1 MAGPQLELV
10 PEGTGDTRVPPN
22 DQAAEMST
30 LGGMLLSPDA
40 IVEVLELVRGED
52 FYFPK
57 HEIIFNAINTVFSRS
72 EPTDVIMIT
81 EQLTRDGNLTKIG
94 GASYL
99 HTLESSV
106 PTAAN
111 ASYYASI
118 VADKAIL
125 RKLVQSGTRITQLGY
140 AAEGDPSEL
149 VNDAQVE
156 IFTIGRAAGA
166 QDAIVLRDA
175 VNIAVNEMEE
185 QAKSAKEGLDIPTGF
200 RELDDVTNGLHPGQL
215 VLIAARPGLGKS
227 TLALDFARSAALR
240 SNVPTVF
247 FSLEM
252 SASEISQR
260 LLSAESSVPLS
271 AIRKSK
277 DLKSEGWKRINTIQ
291 SRLDDTPL
299 YIDDSP
305 NLTLSEIRAKC
316 RRLKA
321 QHGIKLVI
329 IDYLQLMTSGK
340 KVENRQQEVS
350 EFSRSMKLLAKEL
363 EVPVIA
369 ISQLNRSSEA
379 RADKRPMLSDLRESG
394 SIEQDADCVMF
405 VYREEYYLANREPKP
420 GTEEHAKWMSDMHNA
435 HGKAEVIIAKQ
446 RHGPTGTVT
455 LAFEAE
461 MTRFSNYISDEA
473 LPERM

>member
-30 LGGMLLSPDA
+30 LGGMLLSSDA
-40 IVEVLELVRGED
+40 IAEVLELVKGED
-52 FYFPK
+52 FYYPK
-57 HEIIFNAINTVFSRS
+57 HEIIFNAINAVFSRS

-81 EQLTRDGNLTKIG
+81 DQLTRDGNLNKIG

-156 IFTIGRAAGA
+156 IFTIGRSAGA

-175 VNIAVNEMEE
+175 VKIAVNEMEE

-215 VLIAARPGLGKS
+215 ILIAARPGLGKS

-240 SNVPTVF
+240 SHVPTVF

-252 SASEISQR
+252 SATEISQR
-260 LLSAESSVPLS
+260 LLSAETSVPLS

-277 DLKSEGWKRINTIQ
+277 DLQSEGWKRINTLQ
-291 SRLDDTPL
+291 PKLDDSPL

-321 QHGIKLVI
+321 QYGIKLVI

-350 EFSRSMKLLAKEL
+350 EFSRSLKLLAKEL
-363 EVPVIA
+363 DVPIVA
-369 ISQLNRSSEA
+369 LSQLNRGPENSP
-379 RADKRPMLSDLRESG
+379 DKKPQLSHLRESG
-394 SIEQDADCVMF
+394 SLEQDADIVLLLH
-405 VYREEYYLANREPKP
+405 RERFAEQGENRN
-420 GTEEHAKWMSDMHNA
+420 D
-435 HGKAEVIIAKQ
+435 AEIHIAKHRNGEMRVLQ
-446 RHGPTGTVT
+446 V
-455 LAFEAE
+455 LFEGHYS
-461 MTRFSNYISDEA
+461 RFSDLA
-473 LPERM
+473 KM

>member
-10 PEGTGDTRVPPN
+10 PQGTGDTRVPPN

-30 LGGMLLSPDA
+30 LGGMLLSSDA
-40 IVEVLELVRGED
+40 IADVLELVKAED

-57 HEIIFNAINTVFSRS
+57 HEIIFNAINTVFSRQ

-81 EQLTRDGNLTKIG
+81 DQLTRDGNLNKIG

-111 ASYYASI
+111 ATYYASI

-156 IFTIGRAAGA
+156 IFAIGRSAGA

-175 VNIAVNEMEE
+175 VEIAVKEMDD

-215 VLIAARPGLGKS
+215 ILIAARPGLGKS

-240 SNVPTVF
+240 SHVPTVF

-252 SASEISQR
+252 SATEISQR
-260 LLSAESSVPLS
+260 LMSAETSVPLS

-277 DLKSEGWKRINTIQ
+277 DLQSEGWKRINTLQ
-291 SRLDDTPL
+291 PKLDDIPL

-316 RRLKA
+316 RRLKS
-321 QHGIKLVI
+321 QYGIKLVI

-350 EFSRSMKLLAKEL
+350 EFSRSLKLLAKEL
-363 EVPVIA
+363 EVPIVA
-369 ISQLNRSSEA
+369 LSQLNRGPESSP
-379 RADKRPMLSDLRESG
+379 DKKPQLSHLRESG
-394 SIEQDADCVMF
+394 SLEQDADIVLLLH
-405 VYREEYYLANREPKP
+405 RERFAEQGENRN
-420 GTEEHAKWMSDMHNA
+420 D
-435 HGKAEVIIAKQ
+435 AEIHIATHRNGEMRVLQ
-446 RHGPTGTVT
+446 V
-455 LAFEAE
+455 LFEGHYS
-461 MTRFSNYISDEA
+461 RFSDLA
-473 LPERM
+473 KM

>member
-30 LGGMLLSPDA
+30 LGGMLLSSDA
-40 IVEVLELVRGED
+40 IADVLELVKAED

-57 HEIIFNAINTVFSRS
+57 HEVIFNAINTVFARQ

-81 EQLTRDGNLTKIG
+81 EQLTRDGNLNKIG

-111 ASYYASI
+111 ATYYASI

-156 IFTIGRAAGA
+156 IFAIGRSAAA
-166 QDAIVLRDA
+166 QDAVVLRDA
-175 VNIAVNEMEE
+175 IKIAVNEMED

-200 RELDDVTNGLHPGQL
+200 RELDDVTNGLQPGQL
-215 VLIAARPGLGKS
+215 ILIAARPGLGKS

-240 SNVPTVF
+240 SHVPTVF

-252 SASEISQR
+252 SATEISQR
-260 LLSAESSVPLS
+260 LMSAETSVPLS

-277 DLKSEGWKRINTIQ
+277 DLQSEGWKRINTLQ
-291 SRLDDTPL
+291 PKLDDIPL

-316 RRLKA
+316 RRLKS
-321 QHGIKLVI
+321 QYGIKLVI

-350 EFSRSMKLLAKEL
+350 EFSRSLKLLAKEL
-363 EVPVIA
+363 GVPIVA
-369 ISQLNRSSEA
+369 LSQLNRGPESSP
-379 RADKRPMLSDLRESG
+379 DKKPQLSHLRESG
-394 SIEQDADCVMF
+394 SLEQDADIVLLLH
-405 VYREEYYLANREPKP
+405 RERFAEQGENRN
-420 GTEEHAKWMSDMHNA
+420 D
-435 HGKAEVIIAKQ
+435 AEIHIAKHRNGEMRVLQ
-446 RHGPTGTVT
+446 V
-455 LAFEAE
+455 LFEGHYS
-461 MTRFSNYISDEA
+461 RFSDLA
-473 LPERM
+473 KM

>member
-10 PEGTGDTRVPPN
+10 PQGTGDTRVPPN

-30 LGGMLLSPDA
+30 LGGMLLSSDA
-40 IVEVLELVRGED
+40 IADVLELVKAED

-57 HEIIFNAINTVFSRS
+57 HEIIFNAINTVFSRQ

-81 EQLTRDGNLTKIG
+81 DQLTRDGNLNKIG

-111 ASYYASI
+111 ATYYASI

-156 IFTIGRAAGA
+156 IFAIGRSAGA

-175 VNIAVNEMEE
+175 VEIAVKEMDD
-185 QAKSAKEGLDIPTGF
+185 QAKSAKEGLDVPTGF

-215 VLIAARPGLGKS
+215 ILIAARPGLGKS

-240 SNVPTVF
+240 SHVPTVF

-252 SASEISQR
+252 SATEISQR
-260 LLSAESSVPLS
+260 LMSAETSVPLS

-277 DLKSEGWKRINTIQ
+277 DLQSEGWKRINTLQ
-291 SRLDDTPL
+291 PKLDDIPL

-316 RRLKA
+316 RRLKS
-321 QHGIKLVI
+321 QYGIKLVI

-350 EFSRSMKLLAKEL
+350 EFSRSLKLLAKEL
-363 EVPVIA
+363 EVPIVA
-369 ISQLNRSSEA
+369 LSQLNRGPESSP
-379 RADKRPMLSDLRESG
+379 DKKPQLSHLRESG
-394 SIEQDADCVMF
+394 SLEQDADIVLLLH
-405 VYREEYYLANREPKP
+405 RERFAEQGENRN
-420 GTEEHAKWMSDMHNA
+420 D
-435 HGKAEVIIAKQ
+435 AEIHIAKHRNGEMRVLQ
-446 RHGPTGTVT
+446 V
-455 LAFEAE
+455 LFEGHYS
-461 MTRFSNYISDEA
+461 RFSDLA
-473 LPERM
+473 KM

>member
-30 LGGMLLSPDA
+30 LGGMLLSKDA
-40 IVEVLELVRGED
+40 IVEVLELVRAED
-52 FYFPK
+52 FYYPK
-57 HEIIFNAINTVFSRS
+57 HEIIFNAINAVFSRS

-81 EQLTRDGNLTKIG
+81 DQLTREGNLAKIG

-118 VADKAIL
+118 VADKAVL
-125 RKLVQSGTRITQLGY
+125 RKLVQSGTRISQMGF

-149 VNDAQVE
+149 LNDAQVE
-156 IFTIGRAAGA
+156 IFSIGRAAGA
-166 QDAIVLRDA
+166 QDAMMLRDA
-175 VNIAVNEMEE
+175 VEIAVKEMEN
-185 QAKSAKEGLDIPTGF
+185 QAKSAREGLDIPTGF

-227 TLALDFARSAALR
+227 TLALDFARSAALK

-252 SASEISQR
+252 SATEISQR
-260 LLSAESSVPLS
+260 LIAAETSVPLTV
-271 AIRKSK
+271 IRKSK
-277 DLKSEGWKRINTIQ
+277 EMNNEGWKRINSVQARIGQ
-291 SRLDDTPL
+291 TPL

-316 RRLKA
+316 RRMKA
-321 QHGIKLVI
+321 QLGIKLVI

-350 EFSRSMKLLAKEL
+350 EFSRSLKLLAKEL
-363 EVPVIA
+363 GVPVVA
-369 ISQLNRSSEA
+369 LSQLNRGSEQSP
-379 RADKRPMLSDLRESG
+379 DKKPQLSNLRESG
-394 SIEQDADCVMF
+394 SLEQDADIVLLLH
-405 VYREEYYLANREPKP
+405 RERFAEQGENRNDAEI
-420 GTEEHAKWMSDMHNA
+420 HIAKHRNGEMRVLRVQFEGIYSRFSDMAN
-435 HGKAEVIIAKQ
+435 V
-446 RHGPTGTVT
+446 
-455 LAFEAE
+455 
-461 MTRFSNYISDEA
+461 
-473 LPERM
+473 

>member
-1 MAGPQLELV
+1 MPGPQLELV

-30 LGGMLLSPDA
+30 LGGMLLSKDA
-40 IVEVLELVRGED
+40 IVEVLELVRAED
-52 FYFPK
+52 FYYPK
-57 HEIIFNAINTVFSRS
+57 HEIIFNAINAVFSRS

-81 EQLTRDGNLTKIG
+81 DQLTREGNLAKIG

-118 VADKAIL
+118 VADKAVL
-125 RKLVQSGTRITQLGY
+125 RKLVQSGTRISQMGF

-149 VNDAQVE
+149 LNDAQVE
-156 IFTIGRAAGA
+156 IFSIGRAAGA
-166 QDAIVLRDA
+166 QDAMMLRDA
-175 VNIAVNEMEE
+175 VEIAVKEMEH

-227 TLALDFARSAALR
+227 TLALDFARSAALK
-240 SNVPTVF
+240 SNIPTVF

-252 SASEISQR
+252 SATEISQR
-260 LLSAESSVPLS
+260 LIAAETSVPLTV
-271 AIRKSK
+271 IRKSK
-277 DLKSEGWKRINTIQ
+277 EMNNEGWKRINSVQARIGQ
-291 SRLDDTPL
+291 TPL

-316 RRLKA
+316 RRMKA
-321 QHGIKLVI
+321 QLGIKLVI

-350 EFSRSMKLLAKEL
+350 EFSRSLKLLAKEL
-363 EVPVIA
+363 GVPVVA
-369 ISQLNRSSEA
+369 LSQLNRGSEQSP
-379 RADKRPMLSDLRESG
+379 DKKPQLSNLRESG
-394 SIEQDADCVMF
+394 SLEQDADIVLLLH
-405 VYREEYYLANREPKP
+405 RERFAEQGENRNDAEI
-420 GTEEHAKWMSDMHNA
+420 HIAKHRNGEMRVLRVQFEGIYSRFSDMAN
-435 HGKAEVIIAKQ
+435 V
-446 RHGPTGTVT
+446 
-455 LAFEAE
+455 
-461 MTRFSNYISDEA
+461 
-473 LPERM
+473 

>member
-30 LGGMLLSPDA
+30 LGGMLLSSDA
-40 IVEVLELVRGED
+40 IAEVLELVKGED
-52 FYFPK
+52 FYYPK
-57 HEIIFNAINTVFSRS
+57 HEIIFNAINAVFSRS

-81 EQLTRDGNLTKIG
+81 DQLTRDGNLNKIG

-125 RKLVQSGTRITQLGY
+125 RKLVQSGTRITQLAY

-156 IFTIGRAAGA
+156 IFTIGRSAGA

-175 VNIAVNEMEE
+175 VKIAVNEMEE

-215 VLIAARPGLGKS
+215 ILIAARPGLGKS

-252 SASEISQR
+252 SATEISQR
-260 LLSAESSVPLS
+260 LLSAETSVPLS

-277 DLKSEGWKRINTIQ
+277 DLQSEGWKRINTLQ
-291 SRLDDTPL
+291 PKLDDSPL

-316 RRLKA
+316 RRLKS
-321 QHGIKLVI
+321 QYGIKLVI

-350 EFSRSMKLLAKEL
+350 EFSRSLKLLAKEL
-363 EVPVIA
+363 GVPIVA
-369 ISQLNRSSEA
+369 LSQLNRGPENSP
-379 RADKRPMLSDLRESG
+379 DKKPQLSHLRESG
-394 SIEQDADCVMF
+394 SLEQDADIVLLLH
-405 VYREEYYLANREPKP
+405 RERFAEQGENRN
-420 GTEEHAKWMSDMHNA
+420 D
-435 HGKAEVIIAKQ
+435 AEIHIAKHRNGEMRVLQ
-446 RHGPTGTVT
+446 V
-455 LAFEAE
+455 LFEGHYS
-461 MTRFSNYISDEA
+461 RFSDLA
-473 LPERM
+473 KM

>member
-81 EQLTRDGNLTKIG
+81 EQLTREGNLTKIG

-149 VNDAQVE
+149 VNEAQVE
-156 IFTIGRAAGA
+156 IFTIGRASGA

-277 DLKSEGWKRINTIQ
+277 DLKSEGWKRINTVQ

-299 YIDDSP
+299 FIDDSP

-350 EFSRSMKLLAKEL
+350 EFSRSLKLLAKEL
-363 EVPVIA
+363 GVPIVA
-369 ISQLNRSSEA
+369 LSQLNRGPENA
-379 RADKRPMLSDLRESG
+379 PDKKPQLSHLRESG
-394 SIEQDADCVMF
+394 SLEQDADIVLLLH
-405 VYREEYYLANREPKP
+405 RERFAEQGENRN
-420 GTEEHAKWMSDMHNA
+420 D
-435 HGKAEVIIAKQ
+435 AEIHIAKH
-446 RHGPTGTVT
+446 RNGEMRV
-455 LAFEAE
+455 LSVLFEGHYS
-461 MTRFSNYISDEA
+461 RFSDLA
-473 LPERM
+473 KM

>member
-30 LGGMLLSPDA
+30 LGGMLLSSDA
-40 IVEVLELVRGED
+40 IAEVLELVKGED
-52 FYFPK
+52 FYYPK
-57 HEIIFNAINTVFSRS
+57 HEIIFNAINAVFSRS

-81 EQLTRDGNLTKIG
+81 DQLTRDGNLNKIG

-156 IFTIGRAAGA
+156 IFTIGRSAGA

-175 VNIAVNEMEE
+175 VKIAVNEMEE

-215 VLIAARPGLGKS
+215 ILIAARPGLGKS

-252 SASEISQR
+252 SATEISQR
-260 LLSAESSVPLS
+260 LLSAETSVPLS

-277 DLKSEGWKRINTIQ
+277 DLQSEGWKRINTLQ
-291 SRLDDTPL
+291 PKLDDSPL

-316 RRLKA
+316 RRLKS
-321 QHGIKLVI
+321 QYGIKLVI

-350 EFSRSMKLLAKEL
+350 EFSRSLKLLAKEL
-363 EVPVIA
+363 GVPIVA
-369 ISQLNRSSEA
+369 LSQLNRGPENSP
-379 RADKRPMLSDLRESG
+379 DKKPQLSHLRESG
-394 SIEQDADCVMF
+394 SLEQDADIVLLLH
-405 VYREEYYLANREPKP
+405 RERFAEQGENRN
-420 GTEEHAKWMSDMHNA
+420 D
-435 HGKAEVIIAKQ
+435 AEIHIAKHRNGEMRVLQ
-446 RHGPTGTVT
+446 V
-455 LAFEAE
+455 LFEGHYS
-461 MTRFSNYISDEA
+461 RFSDLA
-473 LPERM
+473 KM